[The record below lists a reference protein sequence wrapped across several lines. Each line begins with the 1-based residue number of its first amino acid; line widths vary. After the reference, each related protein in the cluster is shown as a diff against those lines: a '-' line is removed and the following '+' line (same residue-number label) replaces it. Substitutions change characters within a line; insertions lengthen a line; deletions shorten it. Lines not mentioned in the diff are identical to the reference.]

1 MKPIRLDVT
10 SQESVGEAVEAI
22 IKAEGRID
30 VLVNNAGY
38 GSYGAVE
45 DVSMEEAR
53 KQFDV
58 NIFLLK
64 NKATGFVGWALLQ
77 FCYILGF
84 LHGLSIT
91 GQCRCHRVRSRLER
105 DRWERP
111 RPAVA

>member
-10 SQESVGEAVEAI
+10 SRESVGEAVEAI

-38 GSYGAVE
+38 GSYGTVE

-64 NKATGFVGWALLQ
+64 NKATGFVGCALLQ
-77 FCYILGF
+77 F
-84 LHGLSIT
+84 
-91 GQCRCHRVRSRLER
+91 
-105 DRWERP
+105 
-111 RPAVA
+111 